1 MSDGTAAGT
10 MQVADIRV
18 GTSSSSPIDFFV
30 SGTNLFFEA
39 NAGNGSE
46 PFVYDGTNVT
56 SLGDIRPGTS
66 SSSPNNWVDLGGG
79 RLLFTASDG
88 TTAPGVGT
96 ELWTTNGTAAGTTLV
111 RDINAGTSSSSPSW
125 LTNIGGAALM
135 TAFNTTNGRELW
147 FSAGT
152 AASTILFV
160 DVEPLT
166 TTGSSFPFWGSNTAA
181 RKSVDGSTLFMEADN
196 GVIGDELWMLKNGT
210 ATLIK
215 DINPGGT
222 SDNGDPNEFTPFF
235 NGTRTLT
242 VFEADDGIV
251 GDEPWVTDGTAA
263 GTINLADL
271 RPGTATTGSLPNDFE
286 AFGQQVFF
294 AANTGTTAPAG
305 VGTELFVTDGTPGG
319 TVLVKDIRP
328 GTSSSSPDELTVFN
342 GRLFFEANDGTNGFE
357 LWVSDGTTAGTVLF
371 LDINPG
377 SSSSFPGAFTEWNGK
392 LYFRANNGTTGTELW
407 VSDGTVAGTTLVAD
421 LRAGSLSSSPSNLT
435 PCNGRLFFTANSG
448 MGTELHVTDGTAAGT
463 SMVAD
468 IYTGTSS
475 SSPGDLTCSGN
486 VLYFDAFVSSTVGGN
501 GREIYKSD
509 GTAAGT
515 VLVKDIYAGGSSG
528 SIDYPLAAGNGGLY
542 FEAFN
547 NIDGGELYY
556 SDGTSAGTNI
566 VCEGAP
572 GSTSGSP
579 LYMTYIGNKLVFRAT
594 SQTAGSELHEL
605 PTAGRAHAYTYGQG
619 CGPAFGKLD
628 ATAPVLNS
636 NSVISGSGPS
646 GVPAAALLG
655 FPQDAGPLVLSAPC
669 ASHINLLLPIVNLG
683 AFATPTWT
691 TNLAIPNDPGLFG
704 GVVAVQ
710 AFYVYGSPIL
720 AASSNGVTLVIGD

>member
-1 MSDGTAAGT
+1 M
-10 MQVADIRV
+10 I
-18 GTSSSSPIDFFV
+18 
-30 SGTNLFFEA
+30 
-39 NAGNGSE
+39 
-46 PFVYDGTNVT
+46 
-56 SLGDIRPGTS
+56 
-66 SSSPNNWVDLGGG
+66 
-79 RLLFTASDG
+79 
-88 TTAPGVGT
+88 
-96 ELWTTNGTAAGTTLV
+96 
-111 RDINAGTSSSSPSW
+111 
-125 LTNIGGAALM
+125 
-135 TAFNTTNGRELW
+135 AFNTTNGRELW
-147 FSAGT
+147 VSAGT
-152 AASTILFV
+152 AASTMLFV

-166 TTGSSFPFWGSNTAA
+166 TTDHSFPFWGSSTAA

-215 DINPGGT
+215 DIKAGGT

-263 GTINLADL
+263 GTISLGDL
-271 RPGTATTGSLPNDFE
+271 RPGTDGSFPNDFE

-294 AANTGTTAPAG
+294 AADSGTTAPAG

-342 GRLFFEANDGTNGFE
+342 GRLFFEANDGTNGSE

-377 SSSSFPGAFTEWNGK
+377 SSSSFPGQFTEYNGR
-392 LYFRANNGTTGTELW
+392 LYFRANDGTTGTELW

-421 LRAGSLSSSPSNLT
+421 LRAGSLSSSPFHFT

-468 IYTGTSS
+468 IYTGTIS

-486 VLYFDAFVSSTVGGN
+486 VLYFDAFRRST
-501 GREIYKSD
+501 GRGIYKSD

-515 VLVKDIYAGGSSG
+515 VLVKAITAGDGSG
-528 SIDYPLAAGNGGLY
+528 IDYPLAAGNGGLY

-547 NIDGGELYY
+547 NIDGFELHY

-566 VCEGAP
+566 VCEGVP
-572 GSTSGSP
+572 GSTSGLP
-579 LYMTYIGNKLVFRAT
+579 LYLTYIGNKLVFRAF
-594 SQTAGSELHEL
+594 SQAAGSELHEL

-636 NSVISGSGPS
+636 SSVISGSGPS

-669 ASHINLLLPIVNLG
+669 ASHLDLALPVVNLG
-683 AFATPTWT
+683 GFTTPTWT
-691 TNLAIPNDPGLFG
+691 TNLPIPNDPGLVG
-704 GVVAVQ
+704 GAVAVQ

-720 AASSNGVTLVIGD
+720 AASSNGVSLVIGN